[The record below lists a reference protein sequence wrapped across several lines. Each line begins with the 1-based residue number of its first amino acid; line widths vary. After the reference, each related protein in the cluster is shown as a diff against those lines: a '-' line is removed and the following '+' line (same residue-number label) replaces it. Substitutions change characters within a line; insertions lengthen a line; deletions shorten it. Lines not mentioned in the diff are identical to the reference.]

1 MKPIVK
7 LSSVECGIGGK
18 LTTNVIGV
26 FNGTSTVFFH
36 PEAIANILSQS
47 SSQEHD
53 KGASITYDDKQD
65 EYTVQHEEC
74 DALLFARLGGL
85 YCYDASNPKV
95 IANNTV
101 EENKKKY
108 TKREVR
114 KAEEAACVRQR
125 FLCPSDEAIPK
136 LSSINN
142 IPVTRK
148 DIIRSIDIFG
158 RDKNAIRGKLT
169 DSKTETIPLLGAS
182 VEAHRARPV
191 PIH

>member
-1 MKPIVK
+1 MLDSGANCGIFKNAQLLTNMHETDCQAII
-7 LSSVECGIGGK
+7 SGIGGK
-18 LTTNVIGV
+18 LTTNVVGV

-47 SSQEHD
+47 SQEHD
-53 KGASITYDDKQD
+53 KGTSITYHDKQE

-101 EENKKKY
+101 EENKKKC

-114 KAEEAACVRQR
+114 KAEEAARVRQR
-125 FLCPSDEAIPK
+125 F
-136 LSSINN
+136 
-142 IPVTRK
+142 
-148 DIIRSIDIFG
+148 
-158 RDKNAIRGKLT
+158 
-169 DSKTETIPLLGAS
+169 
-182 VEAHRARPV
+182 
-191 PIH
+191 